1 MISLREAM
9 KRAIGLVV
17 LKTADEL
24 AQGICTI
31 CHEKYVGLAL
41 DCKCTNYGKASAE
54 IRGERGAALVMALM
68 ALMLITVMALA
79 LMVLGMQ
86 QIAISANW
94 RDYTRALYA
103 AEAGT
108 ESGVAALRGILDGA
122 GNALP
127 DQAALNAIGP
137 PVLSDVMFTS
147 YSVALL
153 VPNHAC
159 PPPDGCIT
167 GPGRFSGNS
176 AEKAVYVIRATAE
189 VRRAR
194 ATVSQEVRYI
204 HNHSNGNHAVVL
216 KGRWSQS

>member
-1 MISLREAM
+1 MR
-9 KRAIGLVV
+9 
-17 LKTADEL
+17 
-24 AQGICTI
+24 
-31 CHEKYVGLAL
+31 
-41 DCKCTNYGKASAE
+41 N
-54 IRGERGAALVMALM
+54 ERGFALVMSLF

-86 QIAISANW
+86 QIAIAMNW
-94 RDYTRALYA
+94 RDHTRALYA

-108 ESGVAALRGILDGA
+108 ESGIAALRGILDGA

-127 DQAALNAIGP
+127 DQAALAAIAP
-137 PVLSDVMFTS
+137 PALVDVVFTS
-147 YSVALL
+147 YSVVLL
-153 VPNHAC
+153 VPDHAC
-159 PPPDGCIT
+159 PPPDGCVT
-167 GPGRFSGNS
+167 GPGQFSGNS

-216 KGRWSQS
+216 RGRWSQS